1 MPECDVGEFNRE
13 IPYNQTWLPYAIPSS
28 DGHIDSCTR
37 YAPKSRAKTKTAQC
51 TEDMFDNSVEIACS
65 EFVYSTDERNLQTEV
80 KTIFTMYI
88 RDRKLIH
95 LL

>member
-65 EFVYSTDERNLQTEV
+65 EFVYLTDERNLQTEV